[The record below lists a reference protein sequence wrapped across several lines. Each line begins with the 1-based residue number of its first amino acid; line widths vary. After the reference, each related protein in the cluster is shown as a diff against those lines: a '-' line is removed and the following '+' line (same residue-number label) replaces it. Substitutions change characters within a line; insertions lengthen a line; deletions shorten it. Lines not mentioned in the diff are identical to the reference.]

1 MNIRFTI
8 DKDGQGIVDIY
19 DGDEYKHTVY
29 CNNYMLLDCD
39 TVIEDVFKCFPEVQW
54 SIDRVTGLYHA
65 LVNTNKTLLWTDKN
79 NVPYFKEIDDED
91 NL

>member
-19 DGDEYKHTVY
+19 GGLEYKHTVY
-29 CNNYMLLDCD
+29 CNNYMLLNCD
-39 TVIEDVFKCFPEVQW
+39 TAIEDVFKSFPEVQW
-54 SIDRVTGLYHA
+54 TIDRVTGLYHV
-65 LVNTNKTLLWTDKN
+65 LVDTNETLLWTDKD

-91 NL
+91 NV

>member
-19 DGDEYKHTVY
+19 DGLKNTHTVY
-29 CNNYMLLDCD
+29 CNKCMLLDCD
-39 TVIEDVFKCFPEVQW
+39 TTIEDVFNYFSEVQW
-54 SIDRVTGLYHA
+54 TIDRVTGLYHA
-65 LVNTNKTLLWTDKN
+65 LVNTNKTLLWTDKD

-91 NL
+91 NI